1 MNKLP
6 LWALEIGPLQ
16 NFASFFSSSLQRAQK
31 ANYIINFVILAI
43 LTSKGCPTLVFV
55 FKPEGP
61 LLGGGL
67 FYLIELKH
75 RLDDLP
81 QKSNTGS
88 DCNNDNKNISMSSWD
103 RWIKFCSCQNWM
115 LSSSAWCLE
124 LKPPKFFGKALNF
137 LKYVFLIIYIHIIF
151 FIISI
156 YIGTHF

>member
-61 LLGGGL
+61 LLGGCL

-88 DCNNDNKNISMSSWD
+88 DRSNDNKNIFHMSSWD
-103 RWIKFCSCQNWM
+103 HWTRFCSCQNWT
-115 LSSSAWCLE
+115 LSSSAWCLM
-124 LKPPKFFGKALNF
+124 PKQILILTPYLQVQLIMNLLHRVLN
-137 LKYVFLIIYIHIIF
+137 LLM
-151 FIISI
+151 
-156 YIGTHF
+156 

>member
-16 NFASFFSSSLQRAQK
+16 NFASFFSSLLQRAQK
-31 ANYIINFVILAI
+31 ANCNTNFVILAI
-43 LTSKGCPTLVFV
+43 LTSKGCPTLVCI

-61 LLGGGL
+61 LLGGSL

-88 DCNNDNKNISMSSWD
+88 DRSNGNKNVFHMSSWD
-103 RWIKFCSCQNWM
+103 HWTAFDSDTLPTTTTHNEPATPCAQPSDVKSQN
-115 LSSSAWCLE
+115 
-124 LKPPKFFGKALNF
+124 LNERESDV
-137 LKYVFLIIYIHIIF
+137 KVN
-151 FIISI
+151 
-156 YIGTHF
+156 

>member
-16 NFASFFSSSLQRAQK
+16 NFTSFFSSSLQRAQK
-31 ANYIINFVILAI
+31 ANYITNFVILAI

-61 LLGGGL
+61 LLGGCL

-88 DCNNDNKNISMSSWD
+88 DRSNDNNNIFHMPSWD
-103 RWIKFCSCQNWM
+103 HWTRFSSCQNWT
-115 LSSSAWCLE
+115 LSSSAWY
-124 LKPPKFFGKALNF
+124 PMPKQILILTPYLQLQLIMNLLHRVLN
-137 LKYVFLIIYIHIIF
+137 LLM
-151 FIISI
+151 
-156 YIGTHF
+156 